1 MRTWGR
7 LRSRLVGILRVAQLN
22 IGSVYEA
29 EWARRRHEI
38 VAWLDELA
46 PDVVCM
52 EEAWES
58 ATVPNTAGWLA
69 EHAVGDW
76 HWVFGGA
83 PMQLPGADPSNRWGL
98 AVLSRRPIDE
108 HRRFD
113 LPLAGDGGPAPGPIG
128 LLHARTDDL
137 DVFAAHLSAAPIDA
151 LHRQAQVLAI
161 DEHVRAVRGDRDAQP
176 DFATRRPSVPAIL
189 CGDFNAEPDSDEI
202 RFLCGLTSLEGRVT
216 FWQDAWR
223 VAGEGDGP
231 GYTQDWRTHP
241 LAADLNVHR
250 KRIDYVF
257 VGDPFRRVGDAGRVL
272 SARVVFDEPRTG
284 IQASDHRG
292 LLVEVQV
299 AS

>member
-1 MRTWGR
+1 MADG
-7 LRSRLVGILRVAQLN
+7 RSRLRVVQLN

-38 VAWLDELA
+38 VAWLDELQ
-46 PDVVCM
+46 PDIVCL
-52 EEAWES
+52 EEVWES

-69 EHAVGDW
+69 EHAAGEW

-83 PMQLPGADPSNRWGL
+83 PMPLPGADPSHQWGL
-98 AVLSRRPIDE
+98 AVLSRHPIDE
-108 HRRFD
+108 HQRFA
-113 LPLAGDGGPAPGPIG
+113 LPLAGDAGPAPGPVG
-128 LLHARTDDL
+128 LLHARTGDL
-137 DVFAAHLSAAPIDA
+137 DVFAAHLAAAPTDA
-151 LHRQAQVLAI
+151 LHRRAQVLAI

-176 DFATRRPSVPAIL
+176 DFATRRASPPAIL

-202 RFLCGLTSLEGRVT
+202 RFLSGLTALEGRVT

-223 VAGEGDGP
+223 VAGDAGP
-231 GYTQDWRTHP
+231 GHTQDWRTHP

-250 KRIDYVF
+250 QRIDYVF
-257 VGDPFRRVGDAGRVL
+257 VGDPFRRAGDAGRVL

-292 LLVEVQV
+292 LLVEVQLT
-299 AS
+299 